1 MSIIFLR
8 RDIMD
13 ERKVRT
19 ILLAI
24 LTIAIFSLSFYVCV
38 NKLKVTNIK
47 DSNNQFNS
55 TNLVVPD
62 GLTVH
67 SNLDDVVSANA
78 NIIFKVKYIKSG
90 EVVTEKEEKAE
101 DLSGK
106 KKSEVDEVYKNE
118 GYKVQNITSSEVVLV
133 KEVDKYAPNK
143 YVLGI
148 KDGCIAIY
156 KTDKDGNMFIENER
170 RDITDIKTDKLKE
183 ADIQLLTKGDKYF
196 QCDTREDA
204 ESRLEDYE

>member
-1 MSIIFLR
+1 
-8 RDIMD
+8 MD
-13 ERKVRT
+13 ERKART
-19 ILLAI
+19 ILLVI

-47 DSNNQFNS
+47 DNKDQFNS
-55 TNLVVPD
+55 TNSVVPD

-78 NIIFKVKYIKSG
+78 NLVFKVKYIKSG

-101 DLSGK
+101 NLSGK
-106 KKSEVDEVYKNE
+106 KKNEVDEIYKNE
-118 GYKVQNITSSEVVLV
+118 GYKVENITSSEVVLIR
-133 KEVDKYAPNK
+133 EVDKYAPNK

-148 KDGCIAIY
+148 KDGRIAIY
-156 KTDKDGNMFIENER
+156 KTDKDGNMFIENDER
-170 RDITDIKTDKLKE
+170 DLTDIKTDKLKE

>member
-1 MSIIFLR
+1 
-8 RDIMD
+8 MD
-13 ERKVRT
+13 TRKVRNILLVFFTIT
-19 ILLAI
+19 ILG
-24 LTIAIFSLSFYVCV
+24 LSCYICV
-38 NKLKVTNIK
+38 NKLKAINIK
-47 DSNNQFNS
+47 NNKNQVASSNSGASDS
-55 TNLVVPD
+55 
-62 GLTVH
+62 LTVH
-67 SNLDDVVSANA
+67 SNLDDVVAANA
-78 NIIFKVKYIKSG
+78 NVVFKVKYTKSG
-90 EVVTEKEEKAE
+90 EVVTEKEEKAD

-148 KDGCIAIY
+148 KDERIAIY
-156 KTDKDGNMFIENER
+156 KTDKDGNMFIENEN

>member
-1 MSIIFLR
+1 
-8 RDIMD
+8 MD
-13 ERKVRT
+13 ERKART
-19 ILLAI
+19 ILLVI

-47 DSNNQFNS
+47 DNKDQFNS

-78 NIIFKVKYIKSG
+78 NLVFKVKYIKSG

-101 DLSGK
+101 NLSGK
-106 KKSEVDEVYKNE
+106 KKNEVDEIYKNE
-118 GYKVQNITSSEVVLV
+118 GYKVENITSSEVVLIR
-133 KEVDKYAPNK
+133 EVDKYAPNK

-148 KDGCIAIY
+148 KDGRIAIY
-156 KTDKDGNMFIENER
+156 KTDKDGNMFIENDER
-170 RDITDIKTDKLKE
+170 DLTDIKTDKLKE

>member
-1 MSIIFLR
+1 
-8 RDIMD
+8 MD
-13 ERKVRT
+13 ERKART
-19 ILLAI
+19 ILLVI

-47 DSNNQFNS
+47 DNKDQFNS
-55 TNLVVPD
+55 TNSVAPD

-78 NIIFKVKYIKSG
+78 NLVFKVKYIKSG

-101 DLSGK
+101 NLSGK
-106 KKSEVDEVYKNE
+106 KKNEVDEIYKNE
-118 GYKVQNITSSEVVLV
+118 GYKVENITSSEVVLIR
-133 KEVDKYAPNK
+133 EVDKYAPNK

-148 KDGCIAIY
+148 KDGRIAIY
-156 KTDKDGNMFIENER
+156 KTDKDGNMFIENDER
-170 RDITDIKTDKLKE
+170 DLTDIKTDKLKE

>member
-1 MSIIFLR
+1 
-8 RDIMD
+8 MD
-13 ERKVRT
+13 KRKVRT
-19 ILLAI
+19 ILLVFFTITI
-24 LTIAIFSLSFYVCV
+24 LGLSCYICV
-38 NKLKVTNIK
+38 NKLKAINIK
-47 DSNNQFNS
+47 NNKSQVASSNSNALDSLN
-55 TNLVVPD
+55 
-62 GLTVH
+62 VH
-67 SNLDDVVSANA
+67 SNLDDVVAANA
-78 NIIFKVKYIKSG
+78 NIVFKVKYTRSG

-148 KDGCIAIY
+148 KDGRIAIY
-156 KTDKDGNMFIENER
+156 KTDKDGNMFIENDKT
-170 RDITDIKTDKLKE
+170 DITDIKTDKLKE
-183 ADIQLLTKGDKYF
+183 ADIQLLTKGDNYF